1 MILNRIEIETL
12 VLAHSM
18 IEGYQPEHLSNFS
31 LSVTAGPSA
40 FMEVPAMSHNP
51 VPLDGNAE
59 NLYTVDEYKLESSAL
74 VVPPGGFVTIYCEA
88 VFKMPARVM
97 GRCYSVGT
105 PSLRGFGMASDVI
118 LQPGWE
124 GRLLLPFKN
133 LNLYHSVVVKRGD
146 ILGQVQFHSVPPQ
159 ESPILT
165 AGKLHNLGATLK

>member
-12 VLAHSM
+12 VLAHGM
-18 IEGYQPEHLSNFS
+18 IEGYQPDHLTNFG
-31 LSVTAGPSA
+31 LSVTAGPTA
-40 FMEVPAMSHNP
+40 FLEVPPISRNP
-51 VPLDGNAE
+51 IPLDGGAE
-59 NLYTVDEYKLESSAL
+59 NQYTVDEYRLESSAL

-88 VFKMPARVM
+88 IFKMPARVM

-105 PSLRGFGMASDVI
+105 PSLRGFGMMSDVI

-146 ILGQVQFHSVPPQ
+146 VLGQVQFHSVPPQ

-165 AGKLHNLGATLK
+165 AGKLHNLGATVK